1 MKMTGSERKFEAW
14 HRFDRNF
21 FLAFVGCAWVAIA
34 FGFAHSVKERFL
46 GTPDYEAPWVLV
58 IHVWSFVAW
67 MTILTLQIGLVRF
80 RRLDLH
86 RFLGPMILALIPV
99 MVVSAIATEIH
110 SERFYAVKDPE
121 EYRFF
126 IIPLATVVLF
136 TITACGAF
144 LLRGNPPAHKR
155 MILLA
160 TSAILSAATF
170 RWWGAA
176 IYKAFGYNAWL
187 MSDWLGPTLLILGAT
202 LYDKLTRGRV
212 HKVLAIGVPLY
223 LIVFAASIA
232 IYWSDWWL
240 AFVQHMF
247 A

>member
-1 MKMTGSERKFEAW
+1 
-14 HRFDRNF
+14 
-21 FLAFVGCAWVAIA
+21 
-34 FGFAHSVKERFL
+34 
-46 GTPDYEAPWVLV
+46 
-58 IHVWSFVAW
+58 
-67 MTILTLQIGLVRF
+67 MTILTLQIAFVRF
-80 RRLDLH
+80 GRQDLH

-99 MVVSAIATEIH
+99 MAVSVIATEIH

-126 IIPLATVVLF
+126 IIPLTTVAVF

-160 TSAILSAATF
+160 TSAILSAAIF
-170 RWWGAA
+170 RWLGAG
-176 IYKAFGYNAWL
+176 IYEMFGYNAWL
-187 MSDWLGPTLLILGAT
+187 MSDWLGPILLILSAA

-223 LIVFAASIA
+223 LIAFAASIA

-240 AFVQHMF
+240 ALVQHML

>member
-1 MKMTGSERKFEAW
+1 MTGIERKFEAW

-21 FLAFVGCAWVAIA
+21 FLAFVACLWVAIV
-34 FGFAHSVKERFL
+34 FGFAPAVKTRFL
-46 GTPDYEAPWVLV
+46 GTPDYQAPLALM

-67 MTILTLQIGLVRF
+67 MTILTLQIGLIRF
-80 RRLDLH
+80 KRQDLH
-86 RFLGPMILALIPV
+86 RFLGPIILALIPV
-99 MVVSAIATEIH
+99 MVISAIATEVY
-110 SERFYAVKDPE
+110 SERFYVAKDPE

-126 IIPLATVVLF
+126 IIPLTTMVLF

-160 TSAILSAATF
+160 TSVILSAATF
-170 RWWGAA
+170 RWWGAT

-187 MSDWLGPTLLILGAT
+187 MSDWLGPTLLIMSAA

-212 HKVLAIGVPLY
+212 HKVLAIGVSLY
-223 LIVFAASIA
+223 LIAFAASIA

-240 AFVQHMF
+240 ALARRVL

>member
-1 MKMTGSERKFEAW
+1 MTGIERKFEAW

-21 FLAFVGCAWVAIA
+21 FLAFVACSWVAIA
-34 FGFAHSVKERFL
+34 FGFAPAVKTRFL
-46 GTPDYEAPWVLV
+46 GTPDYEAPWALV

-67 MTILTLQIGLVRF
+67 MTILTLQIAFIRF
-80 RRLDLH
+80 RRQDLH

-99 MVVSAIATEIH
+99 MAISAIATEIY
-110 SERFYAVKDPE
+110 SERFYAAKDPE

-126 IIPLATVVLF
+126 IIPLTTVVLF

-160 TSAILSAATF
+160 TSVILSAATF
-170 RWWGAA
+170 RWWGAT

-187 MSDWLGPTLLILGAT
+187 VSDWLGPTLLILSAA
-202 LYDKLTRGRV
+202 LYDRLTRGQV
-212 HKVLAIGVPLY
+212 HKVLAIGALLY
-223 LIVFAASIA
+223 LIAFAASIA

-240 AFVQHMF
+240 ALARRVL